1 MISTEQWPALVA
13 RAATEGLVVT
23 ERAGSRWGFYVSN
36 GTHPAVCYLSWSGD
50 SALLLRIDPCSPMSV
65 VANYPRARIWAR
77 TCDSI
82 ARRFE
87 RILAEVMGDAK
98 PAAQIEKPLGRNS

>member
-1 MISTEQWPALVA
+1 MNAAEQWDALVA
-13 RAATEGLVVT
+13 RATSEGLVVT
-23 ERAGSRWGFYVSN
+23 ERAGSLWGFYVSN
-36 GTHPAVCYLSWSGD
+36 GTHPAVCYLSWPSD
-50 SALLLRIDPCSPMSV
+50 SPLLTRIDPCSPTSV

-87 RILAEVMGDAK
+87 KILTEVMRDAK

>member
-1 MISTEQWPALVA
+1 MTAEQWAALVA
-13 RAATEGLVVT
+13 RATSEGLVLT
-23 ERAGSRWGFYVSN
+23 ERAGNRWGFYVSN
-36 GTHPAVCYLSWSGD
+36 GTHPAVCYLCWSPD
-50 SALLLRIDPCSPMSV
+50 PARLLRIDPCPSMRV
-65 VANYPRARIWAR
+65 IANYPRARIWAR

-87 RILAEVMGDAK
+87 KILTEIMRDAK